1 MQPLEVALVFVV
13 APLAVVGVLA
23 ALTLRGGDRRT
34 KEKRYRPGRPFEF
47 APVWFLSSPGQLA
60 GRLAITSSNPAGD
73 DAAAANPHGPTGGAS
88 DRW

>member
-1 MQPLEVALVFVV
+1 MEPLEVALVFVV
-13 APLAVVGVLA
+13 VPLAVVGILA
-23 ALTLRGGDRRT
+23 ALTLPGGERRH

-47 APVWFLSSPGQLA
+47 TPVWFLSSPGQLA
-60 GRLAITSSNPAGD
+60 GRLAISSTPAGD

>member
-23 ALTLRGGDRRT
+23 ALTLPGGDRRT

-47 APVWFLSSPGQLA
+47 TPVWFLSSPGQLA
-60 GRLAITSSNPAGD
+60 GRLALTSSDPAGD
-73 DAAAANPHGPTGGAS
+73 AAAGNPHGPTGGAS